1 MRFSACSR
9 AQVELGLMICLFGM
23 MVQLEGRCMAA
34 NPGTG
39 AGSGIGIGTAN
50 PAKILKNKIKIYMP
64 QFSLFLKID
73 LKIPV

>member
-1 MRFSACSR
+1 
-9 AQVELGLMICLFGM
+9 
-23 MVQLEGRCMAA
+23 MVQLEEKCMA

-39 AGSGIGIGTAN
+39 TATGTGTAN